1 MVATTQR
8 NDKDVAGAYPTDH
21 LYLAAYLRCSGH
33 EIVGTTCAGD
43 RVSFIFHLTPA
54 LSADVAKFMSG
65 AVVPARKFS
74 FEVLKLKR
82 LIPRSKRRLE
92 KDEKYLDTN
101 NSD

>member
-1 MVATTQR
+1 MQK
-8 NDKDVAGAYPTDH
+8 NDKDVAGAFPTDH

-33 EIVGTTCAGD
+33 EIVGTTCTRD

-65 AVVPARKFS
+65 AAIPARQFS

-82 LIPRSKRRLE
+82 LIPRSKQKME
-92 KDEKYLDTN
+92 TDEKYRDTN